1 MRRVTFILTVVMLVV
16 GAAAIGRGSLRTA
29 AQEEV
34 SVLAGHPLV
43 GTWLAMAPAGASPE
57 TFFADGSF
65 VASPP
70 IIENGPAGVM
80 FLSPLFGT
88 WESTGERSGR
98 FTGVQALSD
107 ESGAYTGTLTIDGHL
122 QVSEDGQS
130 FVDDSPETTLTFRDP
145 ANAVV
150 AVISPYGEGSDGSI
164 APVTGIRMGVGAPGF
179 PEATDDGA
187 ATPAS

>member
-1 MRRVTFILTVVMLVV
+1 MRRMLVFLTVVMLVV
-16 GAAAIGRGSLRTA
+16 AAAAIGTGRLHTS
-29 AQEEV
+29 AQEEAA
-34 SVLAGHPLV
+34 SLAGHPLV

-70 IIENGPAGVM
+70 IIENGSNGVM
-80 FLSPLFGT
+80 FLSPLVGT
-88 WESTGERSGR
+88 WESTGARSGR
-98 FTGVQALSD
+98 FTAVQALSD

-122 QVSEDGQS
+122 QVSEDGHS
-130 FVDDSPETTLTFRDP
+130 FVDDSPETTLTFRNP

-164 APVTGIRMGVGAPGF
+164 APVTGTRMGVGSPGF
-179 PEATDDGA
+179 PEAAAA
-187 ATPAS
+187 ATTPAA

>member
-1 MRRVTFILTVVMLVV
+1 MSRMLVFFAVVMLVV
-16 GAAAIGRGSLRTA
+16 GAAAIGTGRLQTS
-29 AQEEV
+29 AQEETA
-34 SVLAGHPLV
+34 SLAGHPLV

-98 FTGVQALSD
+98 FTGVQALAD
-107 ESGAYTGTLTIDGHL
+107 EAGAYTGTLTIDGHL
-122 QVSEDGQS
+122 VVSEDGQR

-164 APVTGIRMGVGAPGF
+164 APVTGVRMAVGSPGF
-179 PEATDDGA
+179 PDTNEVV
-187 ATPAS
+187 ATPAA